1 MNTLTNLFMQP
12 ANTNEV
18 LFWSSV
24 LGMGLSV
31 SNRLTDSIV
40 GFNVPLDA
48 GHFGDDFTAY
58 MTQPTV
64 S

>member
-1 MNTLTNLFMQP
+1 MQP